1 MAVADAVRGLAS
13 DAAGA
18 AGLVLEDVAVQSAG
32 RRRIVRVVVDL
43 PDDAVGGVPMEAV
56 ATVSQL
62 LSQRL
67 DDSDAMG
74 GTPYVLEVTS
84 PGVDR
89 PLTERRH
96 WLRARGRL
104 VRVTLRDGGT
114 HAGRLTEV
122 IDEGVVVEGRTVVS
136 DDVARGRVEVEFNRP
151 DADQPGAAADAD
163 QDGDEDGDEIDG
175 DEIDGD
181 EIDDEDDHDDDED
194 DEDDDE
200 GDH

>member
-1 MAVADAVRGLAS
+1 MAVADAVRGLAG

-43 PDDAVGGVPMEAV
+43 PDDALGGVPMEAV

-74 GTPYVLEVTS
+74 GAPYVLEVTS

-114 HAGRLTEV
+114 RTGRLSEV
-122 IDEGVVVEGRTVVS
+122 TDEGLVVDGQKVVW
-136 DDVARGRVEVEFNRP
+136 DDIARGRVEVEFNRP
-151 DADQPGAAADAD
+151 DADQAGP
-163 QDGDEDGDEIDG
+163 DGDT
-175 DEIDGD
+175 
-181 EIDDEDDHDDDED
+181 DEDDDQD
-194 DEDDDE
+194 DEDDDDENDDDDEDFDHEE
-200 GDH
+200 GGES

>member
-1 MAVADAVRGLAS
+1 MSAADTVRGLA
-13 DAAGA
+13 DEAAAA
-18 AGLVLEDVAVQSAG
+18 AGLVLEDVAVQAAG

-43 PDDAVGGVPMEAV
+43 PEDAVGGVPMDAV

-89 PLTERRH
+89 PLSERRH

-104 VRVTLRDGGT
+104 VRVTLRDGGSV
-114 HAGRLTEV
+114 AGRLTAAG
-122 IDEGVVVEGRTVVS
+122 DEGLVVDGRTVVWE
-136 DDVARGRVEVEFNRP
+136 DVVRGRVEVEFSRP
-151 DADQPGAAADAD
+151 DGP
-163 QDGDEDGDEIDG
+163 DEDEDPAGTDE
-175 DEIDGD
+175 
-181 EIDDEDDHDDDED
+181 DDED
-194 DEDDDE
+194 DEDDDVE
-200 GDH
+200 GGRS

>member
-43 PDDAVGGVPMEAV
+43 PDDAVGGVPMDAV

-74 GTPYVLEVTS
+74 GAPYVLEVTS

-89 PLTERRH
+89 PLTQRRH
-96 WLRARGRL
+96 WMRARGRL
-104 VRVTLRDGGT
+104 VRVTLREGGT
-114 HAGRLTEV
+114 HTGRLTDV
-122 IDEGVVVEGRTVVS
+122 TDDGVVVEGRTVVW
-136 DDVARGRVEVEFNRP
+136 DDLDRGRVEVEFNRR
-151 DADQPGAAADAD
+151 
-163 QDGDEDGDEIDG
+163 
-175 DEIDGD
+175 
-181 EIDDEDDHDDDED
+181 DDEDEQDEF
-194 DEDDDE
+194 DEE
-200 GDH
+200 GGQS

>member
-1 MAVADAVRGLAS
+1 MAVVDAVRGLAS

-43 PDDAVGGVPMEAV
+43 PDDALGGVPMEAV

-96 WLRARGRL
+96 WSRARGRL
-104 VRVTLRDGGT
+104 GRVTLSDGGT
-114 HAGRLTEV
+114 HAGRLSEV
-122 IDEGVVVEGRTVVS
+122 TDEGVVVDGRTLVW

-151 DADQPGAAADAD
+151 DASADGA
-163 QDGDEDGDEIDG
+163 
-175 DEIDGD
+175 
-181 EIDDEDDHDDDED
+181 
-194 DEDDDE
+194 DDE
-200 GDH
+200 GDGFDDEDEFDDEEGGRS

>member
-1 MAVADAVRGLAS
+1 MAVVDAVRGLAS

-43 PDDAVGGVPMEAV
+43 PDDALGGVPMESV

-74 GTPYVLEVTS
+74 GAPYVLEVTS
-84 PGVDR
+84 PGVNR

-104 VRVTLRDGGT
+104 VRVTLRAGGT
-114 HAGRLTEV
+114 HTGRLTEV
-122 IDEGVVVEGRTVVS
+122 TDDGVVVDGRTVVW
-136 DDVARGRVEVEFNRP
+136 DDAARGRVEVEFSRP
-151 DADQPGAAADAD
+151 DADRPGLDATAD
-163 QDGDEDGDEIDG
+163 E
-175 DEIDGD
+175 
-181 EIDDEDDHDDDED
+181 DDDED
-194 DEDDDE
+194 DVEGYEEIGDDEDDS
-200 GDH
+200 GDQGGGRS

>member
-1 MAVADAVRGLAS
+1 MATVDAVRGLAVE
-13 DAAGA
+13 AAGA

-43 PDDAVGGVPMEAV
+43 PDDAVGGVPMDSV

-74 GTPYVLEVTS
+74 GAPYVLEVTS

-104 VRVTLRDGGT
+104 VRVTLRDGGVQ
-114 HAGRLTEV
+114 AGRLTEV
-122 IDEGVVVEGRTVVS
+122 GDEGVVVGDRTVVWA
-136 DDVARGRVEVEFNRP
+136 DVARGRVEVEFARP
-151 DADQPGAAADAD
+151 DGEAPDAA
-163 QDGDEDGDEIDG
+163 EDV
-175 DEIDGD
+175 
-181 EIDDEDDHDDDED
+181 EDDDQDDDEND
-194 DEDDDE
+194 
-200 GDH
+200 GTGGGRS